1 MGWKRLCGYDHLLA
15 TDEVSLSETSLAV
28 IKNCPKGTNFPR
40 GNLGA
45 WRKVLRLYIRNNVF
59 KVLPVQENSEKN
71 PAWWPPPETNQQ
83 TNKQTNKQTNNPKQ
97 LCVRWMPYLLEVDYK
112 K

>member
-45 WRKVLRLYIRNNVF
+45 WRKVLRLYIRNVF

-83 TNKQTNKQTNNPKQ
+83 TNKQTNNPKQ